1 MTGEKAGLLSVTGER
16 GRTSGM
22 RGDSGL
28 SGGKMLRRGAPQH
41 DRGKGGASRH
51 DRKGA
56 RGVRYAG
63 GGYVWRPDRT
73 SPPAPAAPMLRD
85 IHRPLSLCR
94 PTSAARPVILSEA
107 KDLLGL
113 LPVVC
118 GGRCFVARLLSMTGE
133 RGRTS
138 GMRGDSGLSGGK
150 MLRREAPQH
159 DRGKGGAP
167 QRDRGE
173 GQDVRHAGGFRP
185 ERREDAS
192 SRSSSA

>member
-1 MTGEKAGLLSVTGER
+1 MTGER

-28 SGGKMLRRGAPQH
+28 SGGKMFRREAPQHDRGAGQGVRRGDSGLSGGKMFRREAPQH

-73 SPPAPAAPMLRD
+73 SPPAPAAPTLRD

-107 KDLLGL
+107 KDLLGI
-113 LPVVC
+113 LPDV
-118 GGRCFVARLLSMTGE
+118 
-133 RGRTS
+133 
-138 GMRGDSGLSGGK
+138 SGGK

-159 DRGKGGAP
+159 DG
-167 QRDRGE
+167 GE
-173 GQDVRHAGGFRP
+173 GQGVRHAGRFRP

-192 SRSSSA
+192 SRGSSA

>member
-1 MTGEKAGLLSVTGER
+1 MTGEKARLLSVTGDR
-16 GRTSGM
+16 GRASGM

-28 SGGKMLRRGAPQH
+28 SEGKMLRRGAPRH

-73 SPPAPAAPMLRD
+73 SPPAPAAPTLRD

-118 GGRCFVARLLSMTGE
+118 GGRCFVAELLSMTGE
-133 RGRTS
+133 KAGLLSVTGKKAGLLGMTGTQSGELSMQRG
-138 GMRGDSGLSGGK
+138 GYGW
-150 MLRREAPQH
+150 A
-159 DRGKGGAP
+159 
-167 QRDRGE
+167 
-173 GQDVRHAGGFRP
+173 VR
-185 ERREDAS
+185 
-192 SRSSSA
+192 

>member
-1 MTGEKAGLLSVTGER
+1 MTGERGRTSGMRGNSGLSGGKMLRRGAPQHDRGKGEAPQHDGER

-28 SGGKMLRRGAPQH
+28 SGGKMLRRGAPRH

-73 SPPAPAAPMLRD
+73 SPPAPAAPTLRD

-118 GGRCFVARLLSMTGE
+118 GGRCFVARLLSMTEE
-133 RGRTS
+133 RGRA
-138 GMRGDSGLSGGK
+138 SGG
-150 MLRREAPQH
+150 EIQA
-159 DRGKGGAP
+159 
-167 QRDRGE
+167 
-173 GQDVRHAGGFRP
+173 
-185 ERREDAS
+185 
-192 SRSSSA
+192 

>member
-1 MTGEKAGLLSVTGER
+1 MTGGKGEAPQHDGER

-94 PTSAARPVILSEA
+94 PTSVARPVILSEA

-133 RGRTS
+133 KAGLLSVTGEKAGLLGMTGTQSGELSMQRG
-138 GMRGDSGLSGGK
+138 GYGW
-150 MLRREAPQH
+150 A
-159 DRGKGGAP
+159 
-167 QRDRGE
+167 
-173 GQDVRHAGGFRP
+173 VR
-185 ERREDAS
+185 
-192 SRSSSA
+192 